1 MAKEFSEAEMNKV
14 LFMNLVMMFSTT
26 AMQQLGKLVNPIT
39 QQAGIDLHGAQASI
53 DILTMLSEKTRGRL
67 DKEEERLLREAISA
81 LQLNYVETAESAAKM
96 EGTKQEKKGAS
107 GSGEAGPEAAA
118 EDVVK
123 LAAAEPSEKTPK
135 FHKNY
140 GEG

>member
-14 LFMNLVMMFSTT
+14 LFLNLVMMFHAN

-39 QQAGIDLHGAQASI
+39 GKTEIDLHGAQASI
-53 DILTMLSEKTRGRL
+53 DILTMLAEKTRGNL
-67 DKEEERLLREAISA
+67 DKEEERLLRETISS
-81 LQLNYVETAESAAKM
+81 LQVNYVETAESVPSKVDKQQGK
-96 EGTKQEKKGAS
+96 EGDDGPKES
-107 GSGEAGPEAAA
+107 VPEAAA
-118 EDVVK
+118 TD
-123 LAAAEPSEKTPK
+123 AAKHDSDEVSRKAPK